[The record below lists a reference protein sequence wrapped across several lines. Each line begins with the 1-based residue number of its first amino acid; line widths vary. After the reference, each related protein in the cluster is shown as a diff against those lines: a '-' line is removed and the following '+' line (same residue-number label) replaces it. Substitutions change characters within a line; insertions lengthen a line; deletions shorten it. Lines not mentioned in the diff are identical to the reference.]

1 MRSNGHAKGILGKL
15 TNQNFTDVYTRACGF
30 ISHICEKDIRCLYSG
45 GVLTRTNTVRAVPFY
60 IVWGGGGLQ
69 PNLTPLPPSYFFS
82 ILVQQDTPSPRK
94 EFPIEILNYN
104 FSGENKMAAPVNWWA
119 IM

>member
-45 GVLTRTNTVRAVPFY
+45 GVLTRTNTVITFWPTTTVHTFG
-60 IVWGGGGLQ
+60 II
-69 PNLTPLPPSYFFS
+69 SDHDD
-82 ILVQQDTPSPRK
+82 LV
-94 EFPIEILNYN
+94 I
-104 FSGENKMAAPVNWWA
+104 
-119 IM
+119 